1 MNKNFP
7 FDKDMFVYFD
17 DSKEIPE
24 LVYRFNYETY
34 YLEAW
39 PSLDFFYVEKDNS
52 RFFQLS
58 SPDVSIKNSTLDE
71 ILERDKMYKK
81 VLFDNKFRRGW
92 GRKRHK
98 FQIHIQKWLSYIPK
112 DVKKTFLDWPYK
124 SIYTWKAMKLSSQSE
139 YYFQLCQTNPI
150 IAYLLIQRDQW
161 DNTNELS
168 KHTLE
173 AVLQSKQGRIMELLG
188 FDKQVRKSLKKLHT
202 LPFDYDSTYQDFA
215 SLKKFL
221 NDPVIIKLL
230 NALPNITKGLYK
242 FLNNAHSSGW
252 AYTIEISFLLEIL
265 YLETCSNL
273 DMNQNKK
280 VNDRFYK
287 EETRSYSCFS
297 MILLWW
303 ECMNH
308 NRNWRIKTINS
319 LLSHEDLMIKDV
331 TRLEEV
337 TIKNDP
343 KLFNPAPIPY
353 QEWNQGELFASS
365 RKFTIKPI
373 SNSYELFLW
382 GREFNNCAYTYLSE
396 ILEGE
401 YYFYILSGKNNE
413 QYMLSVCC
421 VTEELAESGYYE
433 LALDRC
439 YKSPT
444 SSETQNIIW
453 QLQEV
458 KGIGNAEPPDY
469 VWKYI
474 DQWFEFVR

>member
-1 MNKNFP
+1 MNKNIP

-17 DSKEIPE
+17 ESTDIPE

-34 YLEAW
+34 ALEAW

-52 RFFQLS
+52 RFFRLS

-81 VLFDNKFRRGW
+81 VLYYNKFRRGW

-124 SIYTWKAMKLSSQSE
+124 SIYTWKAMKLSAQSE
-139 YYFQLCQTNPI
+139 YYFQLCQTNPVL
-150 IAYLLIQRDQW
+150 AYLLIQRDQW
-161 DNTNELS
+161 DTTNDLS
-168 KHTLE
+168 NHTLE
-173 AVLQSKQGRIMELLG
+173 TVLQSKQGRITELLG
-188 FDKQVRKSLKKLHT
+188 FDKKVRKSLSKLNT
-202 LPFDYDSTYQDFA
+202 LPFDYNSTYQDFA

-230 NALPNITKGLYK
+230 NALPNITKGLYD
-242 FLNNAHSSGW
+242 FLTNAHSYGW
-252 AYTIEISFLLEIL
+252 AYTIQNSFLLEIL
-265 YLETCSNL
+265 HLETIHKL

-297 MILLWW
+297 MILLWY

-308 NRNWRIKTINS
+308 NRNWSIKTVNS
-319 LLSHEDLMIKDV
+319 LLSHEELMIKDV
-331 TRLEEV
+331 TRLEEE

-343 KLFNPAPIPY
+343 KIFNPAPIPY
-353 QEWNQGELFASS
+353 HEWNQGELFAAS
-365 RKFTIKPI
+365 RELTITPI
-373 SNSYELFLW
+373 ANSYELFLA
-382 GREFNNCAYTYLSE
+382 GKEFNNCAYTYLSD

-401 YYFYILSGKNNE
+401 YYAYILNGKNNE
-413 QYMLSVCC
+413 KYMLSVVM

-433 LALDRC
+433 LSFDRC
-439 YKSPT
+439 YKS
-444 SSETQNIIW
+444 SSSKETQNIIW

-458 KGIGNAEPPDY
+458 KGIGNSEPPDY